1 VVCGTAK
8 TAAVAE
14 NVALAVEQGRDLRRR
29 VLLHGRDRVRVRVE
43 RDRNRGVAEA
53 LLDDLRVDARLERDR
68 RVRVAQI
75 VQPDLRQPG
84 VAHVVIEGP

>member
-1 VVCGTAK
+1 MAGIACEYVSSVI
-8 TAAVAE
+8 VM
-14 NVALAVEQGRDLRRR
+14 
-29 VLLHGRDRVRVRVE
+29 
-43 RDRNRGVAEA
+43 AEA
-53 LLDDLRVDARLERDR
+53 LLDDPLLDDLRVDARLERDR